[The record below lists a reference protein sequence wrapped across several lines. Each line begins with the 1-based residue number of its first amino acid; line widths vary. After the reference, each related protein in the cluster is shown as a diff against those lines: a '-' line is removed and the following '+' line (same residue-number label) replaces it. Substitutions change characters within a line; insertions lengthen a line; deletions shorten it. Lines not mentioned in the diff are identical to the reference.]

1 MYYPHR
7 NCGHFHVPLLKI
19 GSFKAIPLLILL
31 FLSPHICTAQVEK
44 DVSSHYNWF
53 DSLIGIENLEMHY
66 GAVYVEKHRSKSKKS
81 KFFPSPYFS
90 PGHVVIDNLPYYS
103 LNLKYN
109 IYEDELL
116 MQAANEFGGKVLK
129 LYKDKI
135 NNFTIADHTFIRIDG
150 SEINNDAVDSGFY
163 EVVLEKPPFTLL
175 KRYRRLLKEQLGAN
189 LIFYEFEVLDPEFV
203 VHYNTVYHRL
213 KKIGDIKA
221 LFPQNTVQLND
232 FIKNQPSGLS
242 FENQLKSAFLFIDSL
257 WNKEKDKA
265 TDE

>member
-1 MYYPHR
+1 MI
-7 NCGHFHVPLLKI
+7 V
-19 GSFKAIPLLILL
+19 IPAFLILL
-31 FLSPHICTAQVEK
+31 PFTSPAQAEK
-44 DVSSHYNWF
+44 DLSSHYNWF

-66 GAVYVEKHRSKSKKS
+66 GAVYAEKHRSKSKKS

-109 IYEDELL
+109 IYEDQLL
-116 MQAANEFGGKVLK
+116 MQVANEFGGKVLQ

-135 NNFTIADHTFIRIDG
+135 SNFTIADYTFIRIDG

-163 EVVLEKPPFTLL
+163 EVVLERPSFTLL
-175 KRYRRLLKEQLGAN
+175 KRYRRSLKEQLGAN
-189 LIFYEFEVLDPEFV
+189 LIFYEFEALDPEFV
-203 VHYNTVYHRL
+203 VHYNTVYRRL
-213 KKIGDIKA
+213 KKMDDIKA

-242 FENQLKSAFLFIDSL
+242 FENQLKSALLFIDSL
-257 WNKEKDKA
+257 SNKEKDKA
-265 TDE
+265 MDE